1 MDKINN
7 PKGVGMFADDGHGLT
22 DGHGLASDGSRYLTE
37 KMGDL
42 IIGLSTLLLKGK

>member
-1 MDKINN
+1 MDKIKN
-7 PKGVGMFADDGHGLT
+7 PKGVGMFADDGNGPTIGGNPL
-22 DGHGLASDGSRYLTE
+22 SDGSRYLTE